1 LEEERA
7 RYEEGRQEY
16 GRRLTELLDV
26 EKENRLG
33 EAKNRGERE
42 RIEEEKEK
50 INEEIRKCE
59 E

>member
-7 RYEEGRQEY
+7 RYEEGREEY

-59 E
+59 D